1 MKNKLLRSGKMNK
14 YTLKEIEENLGV
26 CFNNPTLLK
35 TALTHSSFAN
45 QFKDAEY
52 NERLEFL
59 GDAVLQLCITE
70 YLFNNF
76 KSKSEGEL
84 TKTRSLIVCENS
96 LYEIAKKLHL
106 GEYIRMSKGEELTG
120 GRERISIQADA
131 VEAVIAAVY
140 LDKGIGFVRDFI
152 LLHFE
157 EIIKKAINNEIILD
171 FKTKLQEFLQKDG
184 EVSIHYE
191 LIKHE
196 GPPHRRKFFTN
207 VVIENNIMG
216 EGCGYSK
223 KEAEQNAAKQALM
236 KLDNKNE

>member
-1 MKNKLLRSGKMNK
+1 MNR
-14 YTLKEIEENLGV
+14 YTLKEIEEHLGV
-26 CFNNPTLLK
+26 YFNNPTLLK

-70 YLFNNF
+70 YLFNNY
-76 KSKSEGEL
+76 KNKSEGEL
-84 TKTRSLIVCENS
+84 TKIRSLIVCENS
-96 LYEIAKKLHL
+96 LFEIAKKLKL
-106 GEYIRMSKGEELTG
+106 GQYIRMSKGEELTG
-120 GRERISIQADA
+120 GRERTSIQADA
-131 VEAVIAAVY
+131 VEAIIAAVY

-157 EIIKKAINNEIILD
+157 DIIKKAINNEIVLD

-184 EVSIHYE
+184 EVLIHYE

-207 VVIENNIMG
+207 VVIDNKVMG

-223 KEAEQNAAKQALM
+223 KEAEQNAAKEALI
-236 KLDNKNE
+236 KLDGINE

>member
-1 MKNKLLRSGKMNK
+1 MNK
-14 YTLKEIEENLGV
+14 YVLKEIEENLGV
-26 CFNNPTLLK
+26 YFNNPTLLK

-76 KSKSEGEL
+76 KNKSEGEL

-157 EIIKKAINNEIILD
+157 EIIKKAINNEIVLD

-196 GPPHRRKFFTN
+196 GPPHRRKFYTN
-207 VVIENNIMG
+207 VVIDDNVMG
-216 EGCGYSK
+216 EGFGYSK
-223 KEAEQNAAKQALM
+223 KEAEQNAAKEALM
-236 KLDNKNE
+236 KLDNKDE

>member
-1 MKNKLLRSGKMNK
+1 MNK
-14 YTLKEIEENLGV
+14 YTIKEIEENLGV
-26 CFNNPTLLK
+26 CFNNSNLIK

-59 GDAVLQLCITE
+59 GDSVLQLCITE

-76 KSKSEGEL
+76 KNKSEGEL
-84 TKTRSLIVCENS
+84 TKIRSLIVCENS
-96 LYEIAKKLHL
+96 LYEIAKKLNL
-106 GEYIRMSKGEELTG
+106 GNYIRMSKGEELTG
-120 GRERISIQADA
+120 GRERISIQADS

-157 EIIKKAINNEIILD
+157 DIIHKAINNEIILD
-171 FKTKLQEFLQKDG
+171 FKTKLQELLQKDG
-184 EVSIHYE
+184 EISIQYE
-191 LIKHE
+191 LTKYD

-207 VVIENNIMG
+207 VIIDKKVMG
-216 EGCGYSK
+216 EGSGYSK
-223 KEAEQNAAKQALM
+223 KEAEQNAAKQALIN
-236 KLDNKNE
+236 LEGINE

>member
-1 MKNKLLRSGKMNK
+1 MNK
-14 YTLKEIEENLGV
+14 YTLKEIEDNLGV

-35 TALTHSSFAN
+35 TALTHSSFGN

-84 TKTRSLIVCENS
+84 TKIRSLIVCENS
-96 LYEIAKKLHL
+96 LYEIAKKLNL
-106 GEYIRMSKGEELTG
+106 GDYIRMSKGEELTG
-120 GRERISIQADA
+120 GRERISIQADS

-157 EIIKKAINNEIILD
+157 EIIKRAINNEIVLD

-184 EVSIHYE
+184 EVLIQYE
-191 LIKHE
+191 LTKYE

-207 VVIENNIMG
+207 VLIDGKVMG
-216 EGCGYSK
+216 EGSGYSK
-223 KEAEQNAAKQALM
+223 KEAEQNCAKQAL
-236 KLDNKNE
+236 KILDGINE

>member
-1 MKNKLLRSGKMNK
+1 MNK

-96 LYEIAKKLHL
+96 LYEIARKLHL

-157 EIIKKAINNEIILD
+157 EIINKAINNEIILD

>member
-1 MKNKLLRSGKMNK
+1 MNK
-14 YTLKEIEENLGV
+14 YALKEIEENLGV
-26 CFNNPTLLK
+26 YFNNPTLLK

-76 KSKSEGEL
+76 KNKSEGEL

-157 EIIKKAINNEIILD
+157 EIIKKAINNEIVLD

-196 GPPHRRKFFTN
+196 GPPHRRKFYTN
-207 VVIENNIMG
+207 VVIDDNVMG
-216 EGCGYSK
+216 EGFGYSK
-223 KEAEQNAAKQALM
+223 KEAEQNAAKEALM
-236 KLDNKNE
+236 KLDNLDNKDE

>member
-1 MKNKLLRSGKMNK
+1 MNR
-14 YTLKEIEENLGV
+14 YTLKEIEEHLGV
-26 CFNNPTLLK
+26 YFNNPTLLK

-70 YLFNNF
+70 YLFNNY
-76 KSKSEGEL
+76 KNKSEGEL
-84 TKTRSLIVCENS
+84 TKIRSLIVCENS
-96 LYEIAKKLHL
+96 LFEIAKKLKL

-120 GRERISIQADA
+120 GRERTSIQADS

-152 LLHFE
+152 LLHFQ
-157 EIIKKAINNEIILD
+157 EIIKKAINNEIVLD

-184 EVSIHYE
+184 EVLIHYE

-207 VVIENNIMG
+207 VMIDNKVMG

-223 KEAEQNAAKQALM
+223 KEAEQNAAKEALT
-236 KLDNKNE
+236 KLDGINE

>member
-1 MKNKLLRSGKMNK
+1 MNR
-14 YTLKEIEENLGV
+14 YTLKEIEEHLGV
-26 CFNNPTLLK
+26 YFNNPTLLK

-70 YLFNNF
+70 YLFNNY
-76 KSKSEGEL
+76 KNKSEGEL
-84 TKTRSLIVCENS
+84 TKIRSLIVCENS
-96 LYEIAKKLHL
+96 LFEIAKKLKL

-120 GRERISIQADA
+120 GRERTSIQADA

-152 LLHFE
+152 LLHFQD
-157 EIIKKAINNEIILD
+157 IIKKAINNEIVLD

-184 EVSIHYE
+184 EVLIHYE
-191 LIKHE
+191 LIKYE

-207 VVIENNIMG
+207 VMIDNKVMG

-223 KEAEQNAAKQALM
+223 KEAEQNAAKEALT
-236 KLDNKNE
+236 KLDGINE

>member
-1 MKNKLLRSGKMNK
+1 MNK
-14 YTLKEIEENLGV
+14 YTLKEVEENLGV
-26 CFNNPTLLK
+26 YFNNLTLLK
-35 TALTHSSFAN
+35 TALTHSSFGN

-76 KSKSEGEL
+76 KNKTEGEL
-84 TKTRSLIVCENS
+84 TKIRSLIVCENS
-96 LYEIAKKLHL
+96 LYEIAKKLRL

-120 GRERISIQADA
+120 GRERISIQADS

-157 EIIKKAINNEIILD
+157 EIIKKAINNEIVLD

-184 EVSIHYE
+184 EVEIHYE
-191 LIKHE
+191 LTKYE

-207 VVIENNIMG
+207 VSIDGKVMG
-216 EGCGYSK
+216 EGSGYSK
-223 KEAEQNAAKQALM
+223 KEAEQNCAKEAL
-236 KLDNKNE
+236 KILDGIDE

>member
-1 MKNKLLRSGKMNK
+1 MNR
-14 YTLKEIEENLGV
+14 YTLREVEENLGV

-35 TALTHSSFAN
+35 TALTHSSFGN

-59 GDAVLQLCITE
+59 GDSVLQLCITE
-70 YLFNNF
+70 HLFNNY
-76 KSKSEGEL
+76 KHKSEGEL

-96 LYEIAKKLHL
+96 LYEIAKKLNL
-106 GEYIRMSKGEELTG
+106 GNFIRMSKGEELTG
-120 GRERISIQADA
+120 GRDRISIQADA

-157 EIIKKAINNEIILD
+157 DVISNAISNKIVLD
-171 FKTKLQEFLQKDG
+171 FKTKLQELIQKDG
-184 EVSIHYE
+184 EVVIQYE
-191 LIKHE
+191 LSKYE

-207 VVIENNIMG
+207 VIIDKKLMG
-216 EGCGYSK
+216 EGSGYSK
-223 KEAEQNAAKQALM
+223 KESEQNAAKQALDI
-236 KLDNKNE
+236 LEGIHE

>member
-1 MKNKLLRSGKMNK
+1 MNK
-14 YTLKEIEENLGV
+14 YTIKEIEENLGV
-26 CFNNPTLLK
+26 CFNNSNLIK

-59 GDAVLQLCITE
+59 GDSVLQLCITE

-76 KSKSEGEL
+76 KNKSEGEL
-84 TKTRSLIVCENS
+84 TKIRSLIVCENS
-96 LYEIAKKLHL
+96 LYEIAKKLNL
-106 GEYIRMSKGEELTG
+106 GNYIRMSKGEELTG
-120 GRERISIQADA
+120 GRERISIQADS

-157 EIIKKAINNEIILD
+157 DIIHKAINNEIILD
-171 FKTKLQEFLQKDG
+171 FKTKLQELLQKDG
-184 EVSIHYE
+184 EISIQYE
-191 LIKHE
+191 LTKYD

-207 VVIENNIMG
+207 VIIDKKIMG
-216 EGCGYSK
+216 EGSGYSK
-223 KEAEQNAAKQALM
+223 KEAEQNAAKQALIN
-236 KLDNKNE
+236 LEGINE